1 MIFTTILMFGVS
13 VLSEDASTQTRDA
26 FIVASKF
33 PQSMYAVENMD
44 LVLEYSLYNTGDKAA
59 LKVTLDD
66 RHSFPTQSFDIMK
79 GLLNVRFERINPGAN
94 ATHSV
99 VIHPRHFG
107 VFNYT
112 SAQITY
118 TSEESGEVHIGY
130 TNAPGE
136 GYIYRLKE
144 YERKFA
150 PKYLYWVVFFILI
163 APTTLGSY
171 LAYSKSKKKY
181 EELGK
186 KRNS

>member
-1 MIFTTILMFGVS
+1 MIPLVLVLLAAS
-13 VLSEDASTQTRDA
+13 ALSEDASTQTKDA
-26 FIVASKF
+26 FLVASKF
-33 PQSMYAVENMD
+33 PQSIYAVENMD
-44 LVLEYSLYNTGDKAA
+44 LVLEYGLYNTGDKAA

-66 RHSFPTQSFDIMK
+66 RHSFPTQSFEIIK

-99 VIHPRHFG
+99 IVRPRQFG

-118 TSEESGEVHIGY
+118 TSEGSSDIRVGY

-150 PKYLYWVVFFILI
+150 PKYIYWVVFFILI
-163 APTTLGSY
+163 APTTLGSL
-171 LAYSKSKKKY
+171 LAYSKSKNKY
-181 EELGK
+181 EELAK
-186 KRNS
+186 KKN

>member
-1 MIFTTILMFGVS
+1 MMFAL
-13 VLSEDASTQTRDA
+13 VLALAITVVAEDASTQTRDA

-33 PQSMYAVENMD
+33 PQSIYAVENMD
-44 LVLEYSLYNTGDKAA
+44 LVLEYGLYNTGDKAA

-66 RHSFPTQSFDIMK
+66 RHSFPTQSFEIIK

-99 VIHPRHFG
+99 VIRPRQFG

-112 SAQITY
+112 SAQVTY
-118 TSEESGEVHIGY
+118 SSEDSSDIRVGY

-150 PKYLYWVVFFILI
+150 PKYIYWIVFFILI

-171 LAYSKSKKKY
+171 LAYSKSKNKY
-181 EELGK
+181 EELAK
-186 KRNS
+186 KRN

>member
-1 MIFTTILMFGVS
+1 L
-13 VLSEDASTQTRDA
+13 LDA
-26 FIVASKF
+26 FLVASKF
-33 PQSMYAVENMD
+33 PQSIYAVENMD
-44 LVLEYSLYNTGDKAA
+44 LVLEYGLYNTGDKAA
-59 LKVTLDD
+59 LKVTVDD
-66 RHSFPTQSFDIMK
+66 RHSFPTQSFEIIK

-99 VIHPRHFG
+99 VVRPRQFG

-118 TSEESGEVHIGY
+118 ISEGSTDIRVGY

-150 PKYLYWVVFFILI
+150 PKYIYWVVFFILI
-163 APTTLGSY
+163 APTTLGSF
-171 LAYSKSKKKY
+171 LAFTKSKTKY
-181 EELGK
+181 EELAK
-186 KRNS
+186 KRN

>member
-1 MIFTTILMFGVS
+1 MICTALLALAVT
-13 VLSEDASTQTRDA
+13 VLTEDASTQTRDA
-26 FIVASKF
+26 FIIASKF
-33 PQSMYAVENMD
+33 PQSIYAVESMD
-44 LVLEYSLYNTGDKAA
+44 LVLEYSLYNTGDKTA

-66 RHSFPTQSFDIMK
+66 RHSFPTQSFDIIK
-79 GLLNVRFERINPGAN
+79 GLLNVRFEKISPGAN
-94 ATHSV
+94 ATHAV
-99 VIHPRHFG
+99 VIRPRQFG

-118 TSEESGEVHIGY
+118 TSEESGDVRVGY

-150 PKYLYWVVFFILI
+150 LKYLYWVVFFILI

-171 LAYSKSKKKY
+171 LAYSKSKRKY
-181 EELGK
+181 EELAK
-186 KRNS
+186 KKN